1 MLQRPVVRQLARF
14 VTVGLLNTL
23 TCFTVIFLLR
33 RGLGTSV
40 GVASAGGYGIAMIQ
54 GFLLSRYWAF
64 ASDDHAVPLAAQA
77 AGFVVVNLICG
88 TLFTQ
93 ANVWLESAFTRSGW
107 FPSGNWP
114 LLASSVVA
122 QASVIPVSF
131 LLYRLIVFRER
142 S

>member
-1 MLQRPVVRQLARF
+1 MMERPVVRQLARF
-14 VTVGLLNTL
+14 VTVGLANTA
-23 TCFTVIFLLR
+23 TCFAVIFLLR
-33 RGLGTSV
+33 QGLGTSV
-40 GVASAGGYGIAMIQ
+40 GVASAGGYAVAMVQ

-64 ASDDHAVPLAAQA
+64 ASDDHAVPVAAQA

-93 ANVWLESAFTRSGW
+93 INVLLEGLFDRSAL
-107 FPSGNWP
+107 FPPGNWP
-114 LLASSVVA
+114 LLASSVAA

-131 LLYRLIVFRER
+131 LLYRLIVFRTR